1 MAKKA
6 NLNVSVNVDTSGYA
20 KSWDEAVKITQG
32 ATKDVEK
39 EAEKMAAKVSKKIE
53 GMSIKSQA
61 RQLENL
67 AAKMAEAGLAG
78 TKAFTDVARSAG
90 RLKADI
96 DDTKGII
103 NALRPDAPFNALN
116 ATLGAGAQAFAGV
129 QGAMALFGGESENL
143 QKTLLKVQAAMA
155 FAEGFKA
162 IDGLQD
168 GFNQL
173 NLIIKAN
180 PLIAGAT
187 IFAAITAGIFAWSDS
202 LDTAAQKYEQL
213 NAIQDKAFAATVQ
226 EKTSLERLLSVY
238 NDKNTTDTER
248 LRIQKELVS
257 KYPEYLGQI
266 STEAVEQGKVNAAVV
281 GYIKLLDIK
290 AKAQAA
296 QELYVESL
304 KEQQKLI
311 KKVAHDQMRLMQTGN
326 QISRYFSNEL
336 GITASAE
343 SLAKLNSEV
352 DSLKQTYLNLSSAAD
367 KAADSQ
373 NKNFG
378 TPPTSN
384 SASTSRKSTYKSP
397 FQKAPDTSGLSS
409 FGVRENKAIDDYNKK
424 LAETPKKIQ
433 AVAHEYKEYNIQ
445 TLRLIELNKTI
456 ANSIA
461 QIAQD
466 SLFSFGSA
474 IGEMLGGSETAMQD
488 FGDKLLSA
496 IASFM
501 EGISKAMI
509 ATAIASEVFQKT
521 LFANPAVALAAGVAL
536 AIGAGFVKQQLKGGV
551 QGTGFAEGGII
562 GGNSPSGD
570 RLLAPV
576 NSGEMIFNTG
586 QQNQLLKL
594 ANGNAGGFGN
604 MELKTSIRKNEL
616 IVWLDKGNSD
626 LTR

>member
-39 EAEKMAAKVSKKIE
+39 EAAKMALAVSKKIE

-103 NALRPDAPFNALN
+103 NAFRPDAPFNALN

-168 GFNQL
+168 GFTQL

-187 IFAAITAGIFAWSDS
+187 FAVAIIGAITALTDSTEKLSKEQILLNEVTETGIKNSQKEYGEVQALTSII
-202 LDTAAQKYEQL
+202 LDETASRDLRSTALQELQDKYPDYLKNLSIETSSTQQLKKATDELTAAIVKR
-213 NAIQDKAFAATVQ
+213 ATVQ
-226 EKTSLERLLSVY
+226 AAFDKLKEVGAKKLNVELAKQELEKDRLTGGGLDQAAFQKSLEGRRNFVNGTERLLNEEISIL
-238 NDKNTTDTER
+238 TD
-248 LRIQKELVS
+248 
-257 KYPEYLGQI
+257 
-266 STEAVEQGKVNAAVV
+266 
-281 GYIKLLDIK
+281 YIKKQDALVVKSVLGDF
-290 AKAQAA
+290 AQ
-296 QELYVESL
+296 
-304 KEQQKLI
+304 
-311 KKVAHDQMRLMQTGN
+311 
-326 QISRYFSNEL
+326 
-336 GITASAE
+336 
-343 SLAKLNSEV
+343 
-352 DSLKQTYLNLSSAAD
+352 
-367 KAADSQ
+367 
-373 NKNFG
+373 
-378 TPPTSN
+378 PTK
-384 SASTSRKSTYKSP
+384 SASGNKKDTYKSP

-433 AVAHEYKEYNIQ
+433 AVAHEYKEYNAQ
-445 TLRLIELNKTI
+445 TLRLVELNKTI

-626 LTR
+626 LIR